1 MNWLIDLVTNPF
13 LITGVGA
20 WLIAQVAKGII
31 HWIVDGKFDGGRFF
45 GDGGMPSGHSATVV
59 SVAVYTALACGTK
72 SVEFAIAAI
81 LAIIVTHDAVGVR
94 LETGKQAV
102 IIKELMKGLDITFSH
117 KAANIKLKEMVGH
130 TTNQVIVGGLVG
142 AAVAVFMYFVV
153 F

>member
-1 MNWLIDLVTNPF
+1 
-13 LITGVGA
+13 
-20 WLIAQVAKGII
+20 
-31 HWIVDGKFDGGRFF
+31 
-45 GDGGMPSGHSATVV
+45 MPSGHSATVV
-59 SVAVYTALACGTK
+59 SVAVYAALACGTK
-72 SVEFAIAAI
+72 SFEFALAAI

-142 AAVAVFMYFVV
+142 AAVAFFMYFVI